1 MPADPP
7 PQPVQPIGPQP
18 QPPQGPVPTPEPI
31 QRPSA
36 GRFATACTALVLIA
50 GCSTD
55 PRASSPSRE
64 DDCRGPANLCKQDSA
79 R

>member
-1 MPADPP
+1 MHADPP
-7 PQPVQPIGPQP
+7 PQPVQPLGPQP
-18 QPPQGPVPTPEPI
+18 QPPQGPMPTPEPV

-36 GRFATACTALVLIA
+36 WRARPACAALSLTVACATGNA
-50 GCSTD
+50 
-55 PRASSPSRE
+55 PSRE

>member
-7 PQPVQPIGPQP
+7 PQPVQPLGPQP
-18 QPPQGPVPTPEPI
+18 QPPQGPLPTPEPI
-31 QRPSA
+31 QQPSA
-36 GRFATACTALVLIA
+36 RRIAAACAALVLMA
-50 GCSTD
+50 GCIAD
-55 PRASSPSRE
+55 PRAPSRE

>member
-7 PQPVQPIGPQP
+7 PAPLQPLGPQP
-18 QPPQGPVPTPEPI
+18 EPPQGPVPTPEPI
-31 QRPSA
+31 QRPGVWRA
-36 GRFATACTALVLIA
+36 LPACAAVLLTIA
-50 GCSTD
+50 CSTGN
-55 PRASSPSRE
+55 APSRQ

>member
-1 MPADPP
+1 MATEPP
-7 PQPVQPIGPQP
+7 PEPVQPLGPQP
-18 QPPQGPVPTPEPI
+18 QPPQGPMPTPDPI

-36 GRFATACTALVLIA
+36 RRAACVCAALALLA
-50 GCSTD
+50 ACSTD
-55 PRASSPSRE
+55 PRASGPSRE